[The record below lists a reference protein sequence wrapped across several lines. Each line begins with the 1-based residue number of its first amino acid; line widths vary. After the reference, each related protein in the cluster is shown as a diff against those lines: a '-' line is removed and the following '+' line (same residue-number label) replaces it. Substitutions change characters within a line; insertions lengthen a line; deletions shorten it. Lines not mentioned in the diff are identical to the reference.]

1 MKNISNFKKI
11 IRVFQQYGIVLTGK
25 RKSAN
30 FYSGLHMER
39 IFVEGLIFELEYS
52 LNKELEESKV
62 GSVETPEQLINYFV
76 IK

>member
-11 IRVFQQYGIVLTGK
+11 INVFQHYGIALTGK

-39 IFVEGLIFELEYS
+39 VFVEGLIFELEYS
-52 LNKELEESKV
+52 LKRELEESKV
-62 GSVETPEQLINYFV
+62 RNVETPEQLINYFV
-76 IK
+76 NR